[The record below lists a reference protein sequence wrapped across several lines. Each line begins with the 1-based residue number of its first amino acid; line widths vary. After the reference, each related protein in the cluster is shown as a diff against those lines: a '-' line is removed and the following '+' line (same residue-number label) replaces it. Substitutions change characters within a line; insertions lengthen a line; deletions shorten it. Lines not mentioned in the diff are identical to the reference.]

1 MSTNT
6 TKRTLLFFKVN
17 IKEESSMENIL
28 KYIYSLEWEEMYTTR
43 FNDNQ
48 KIYLR
53 ELSNKHGFIEWKISC
68 MRMNWVP
75 KKWKIWEKEVS
86 DIWLKNDEWITETTH
101 FIYAPSNNI
110 LVIEYNHFWPR
121 IWTLE
126 FHLNNRCSTNEKWWI
141 DEVDFQPIFN
151 RELIE
156 QLDDMQEITLFKATI
171 PKKNISMLEWRDS
184 KISELFYNS
193 LAFWEEWDVTVV
205 LKRGKDKKP
214 IMSSQE
220 LKEEL
225 EKIWYETNTFSDLE
239 VKAISKSEQKNK
251 SYNLL
256 RDKMKTEITV
266 TKLWNSRDLNSEDIF
281 EKMRNIFNS
290 NKEDLINL
298 IAYEQNI

>member
-17 IKEESSMENIL
+17 LKEESSMENIL
-28 KYIYSLEWEEMYTTR
+28 KYIYSLKWEEMHTTR
-43 FNDNQ
+43 VNDNQ

-53 ELSNKHGFIEWKISC
+53 WLSNKHGFIEWKISY

-86 DIWLKNDEWITETTH
+86 DIWLKDDEWITETTH

-156 QLDDMQEITLFKATI
+156 QLKDMQEITLFKATI
-171 PKKNISMLEWRDS
+171 PKAHIVKLKNTKS
-184 KISELFYNS
+184 KLSELFENALY
-193 LAFWEEWDVTVV
+193 FWDTWNVTIV
-205 LKRGKDKKP
+205 LKWDKNK
-214 IMSSQE
+214 
-220 LKEEL
+220 KEWVMEVNTLRNEL
-225 EKIWYETNTFSDLE
+225 EKIGYIAEVFSDFE
-239 VKAISKSEQKNK
+239 IKAISKSEQKNK

-256 RDKMKTEITV
+256 QDKMKTDVTV
-266 TKLWNSRDLNSEDIF
+266 VNLGNSRDIDSVDIF
-281 EKMRNIFNS
+281 KKMRDIFNS
-290 NKEDLINL
+290 NKEDLIEL
-298 IAYEQNI
+298 SKYE